1 MKGVDA
7 MIRSTKHIAAL
18 RNTFDDYMKQGG
30 FPELLQVKNRKRYMT
45 NLIQNIL
52 QRDIEQRYKI
62 SFPAQFENMAHHL
75 LNTSPCVL
83 SNKELVELFDF
94 KSPHTVQNYVKY
106 LKEAYVLIGVKKYS
120 PKSKLRTVGEKG
132 LRR

>member
-7 MIRSTKHIAAL
+7 MTRSTKHIAVL

-52 QRDIEQRYKI
+52 QRDIEQRYK
-62 SFPAQFENMAHHL
+62 P
-75 LNTSPCVL
+75 
-83 SNKELVELFDF
+83 
-94 KSPHTVQNYVKY
+94 
-106 LKEAYVLIGVKKYS
+106 
-120 PKSKLRTVGEKG
+120 
-132 LRR
+132 